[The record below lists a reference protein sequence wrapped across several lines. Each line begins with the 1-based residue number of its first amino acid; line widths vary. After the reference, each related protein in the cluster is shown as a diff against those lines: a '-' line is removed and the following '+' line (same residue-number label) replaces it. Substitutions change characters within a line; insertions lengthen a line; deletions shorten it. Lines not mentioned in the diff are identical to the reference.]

1 MQRVMCV
8 FLQGAWYGETQASM
22 KSEALCEICKKNSK
36 SNSNRTAVQ
45 RLRNQDQMGGKEI
58 NMESSHILCLFGFH
72 VTCGIGKSHILRLA
86 RGLYIYI
93 YIYHTRLPKMGDTSQ
108 AAL

>member
-1 MQRVMCV
+1 
-8 FLQGAWYGETQASM
+8 M

-93 YIYHTRLPKMGDTSQ
+93 SYEIAQDGGYKSSGSLDAEMITG
-108 AAL
+108 